1 MTTATTYTGE
11 WRQLDNIS
19 ADSKG
24 SIHDDSAARGL
35 GFRGGFVPGSVVGTV
50 ALEGAI
56 AVLGEGLFEG
66 GWYDLTFV
74 SPVYTDDE
82 VRAVTEPA
90 GDGLSL
96 RVETRDGRLCCSGR
110 AGMGNTLPWP
120 DTATADATVLPRVE
134 IGAELRGGAFS
145 VTPVDIESLLRGSG
159 EDSAWYCRGSPW
171 GGPVVPPERLHRI
184 ALDVSRT
191 VRLEIDGVRQP
202 GMWAGHALVMR
213 APLMLGRVY
222 KMTEHVVDKGRSGRA
237 VFLTYEFRVT
247 STGGHELAVGR
258 HKVKWLAADGE

>member
-11 WRQLDNIS
+11 YRQLGNIS

-24 SIHDDSAARGL
+24 SIHDDSAAQKL

-56 AVLGEGLFEG
+56 GSLGKGLFEG

-82 VRAVTEPA
+82 VRAVAEPA
-90 GDGLSL
+90 GEAFSL

-110 AGMGNTLPWP
+110 AGVGGELPWP
-120 DTATADATVLPRVE
+120 ESGMPDVTVLPRVE
-134 IGAELRGGAFS
+134 IGTELRGGAFS
-145 VTPVDIESLLRGSG
+145 VTPMDIEPLLRGSA
-159 EDSAWYCRGSPW
+159 EESPW
-171 GGPVVPPERLHRI
+171 YRTISPWRGPIVPPERLQRI

-191 VRLEIDGVRQP
+191 IPLQIDGVRQP

-213 APLMLGRVY
+213 APLLLGRVY
-222 KMTEHVVDKGRSGRA
+222 KMTERVVDKGRSGRA

-247 STGGHELAVGR
+247 STSGEEIAVGR
-258 HKVKWLAADGE
+258 HKVKWLAAGD